1 LSPSLPAQSDTTD
14 RSDVVSPQPEEPADT
29 LSWALGLA
37 AAGIVIASAVV
48 LLVRRHTKKTCAAQQ
63 APTKGEE

>member
-37 AAGIVIASAVV
+37 AAGIITVLAVV
-48 LLVRRHTKKTCAAQQ
+48 LLTRRHTKKIRAAQQ